1 MSKIQKKLGYLGLN
15 KKIKILKVNKIQF
28 KDIKKILKNK
38 MVK

>member
-15 KKIKILKVNKIQF
+15 KKIKILKVNKNQF
-28 KDIKKILKNK
+28 KDKKKILKK

>member
-15 KKIKILKVNKIQF
+15 KKIKIQKVNKIKF
-28 KDIKKILKNK
+28 KDIKKILKK